1 MPDDLLTQYAD
12 HLDDGRWSL
21 HAGTGLPV
29 SEDQALRLIGIGVA
43 LGVPP
48 SDVLSGE
55 MFARLVDR
63 VVALEQRVLEQ
74 RVEEMQSD
82 V

>member
-48 SDVLSGE
+48 SDVLSSE

-63 VVALEQRVLEQ
+63 VVALEQRVEA
-74 RVEEMQSD
+74 MQTD
-82 V
+82 D